1 MSQSLNK
8 IDPRY
13 VDGSRG
19 VASKVLRL
27 DSNLLSDFRDLIS
40 IPSPVETTSNNQ
52 IVSLDYSEEFHTL
65 ILKHDN
71 INLNINPLQGSKG
84 SLQVR
89 LYNDSGN
96 GIVNFSNYQNF
107 CWVGQKPGPTI
118 MIPKTQVYIMSFT
131 YYGNYSTQYPNLKDW
146 VAIFTTEVV

>member
-52 IVSLDYSEEFHTL
+52 IVSLDYSE
-65 ILKHDN
+65 
-71 INLNINPLQGSKG
+71 
-84 SLQVR
+84 
-89 LYNDSGN
+89 
-96 GIVNFSNYQNF
+96 
-107 CWVGQKPGPTI
+107 
-118 MIPKTQVYIMSFT
+118 
-131 YYGNYSTQYPNLKDW
+131 
-146 VAIFTTEVV
+146 